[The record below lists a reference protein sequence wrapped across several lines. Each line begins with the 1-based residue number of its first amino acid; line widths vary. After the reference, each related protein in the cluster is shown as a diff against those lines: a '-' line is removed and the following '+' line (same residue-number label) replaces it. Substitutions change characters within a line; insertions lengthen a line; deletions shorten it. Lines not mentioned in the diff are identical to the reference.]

1 MAIYIKYTSPNIDGD
16 VTTSGFE
23 KQIEINSFQWGVGRG
38 IGSPTGASGNRE
50 ASTPSVSEITVS
62 KSLDNAS
69 GNLMKEA
76 LSSGGKSKLV
86 ISFVRTDG
94 TTGADAYLEITLTD
108 TMISAYSMSSG
119 GDRPSESISF
129 NFTKIEV
136 KFTPMK
142 EDGSKGS
149 PFPVTYDLGQ
159 QKLS

>member
-1 MAIYIKYTSPNIDGD
+1 MPIYIKYTNPTINGD

-38 IGSPTGASGNRE
+38 VGSPTGASGNRE

-69 GNLMKEA
+69 GNLLKES
-76 LSSGGKSKLV
+76 LSSGGKSTLV

-94 TTGADAYLEITLTD
+94 TAGADTYLEVTLTD
-108 TMISAYSMSSG
+108 TIISGYSMSSG

-136 KFTPMK
+136 KFTPQNA
-142 EDGSKGS
+142 DGTKGS